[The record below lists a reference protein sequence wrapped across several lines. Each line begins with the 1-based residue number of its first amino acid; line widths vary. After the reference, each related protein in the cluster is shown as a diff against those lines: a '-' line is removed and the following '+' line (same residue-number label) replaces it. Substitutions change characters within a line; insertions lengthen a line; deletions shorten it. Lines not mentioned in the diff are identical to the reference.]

1 MVGGDGTSPSSHRP
15 RRRRKTAGLD
25 RWSCRVEVADPAAGG
40 STWRVAALLVT
51 GQTVVGDRLPGRRI
65 GDELADA
72 RPDPRVT
79 IERSH
84 PDADRIGVA
93 GVAAEQRRAT
103 VAAEPFLA
111 TAIRLPDSKPVL
123 AGHDLK
129 RAGRGVRAGRCC
141 TSAATLAALAMAV
154 AGDDQRLAD
163 LEPDG
168 TAVAATGE
176 RELVHQA
183 APRVPRR
190 QALADRPAGLSPA
203 AIG

>member
-1 MVGGDGTSPSSHRP
+1 
-15 RRRRKTAGLD
+15 
-25 RWSCRVEVADPAAGG
+25 VADPAAGG

-72 RPDPRVT
+72 RADPRVT

-111 TAIRLPDSKPVL
+111 TAIGLPDSKPVL
-123 AGHDLK
+123 AGDDLK
-129 RAGRGVRAGRCC
+129 RAGCGVGAGRCRS
-141 TSAATLAALAMAV
+141 SAATLAALAVAI
-154 AGDDQRLAD
+154 AGDDQRLAH

-168 TAVAATGE
+168 TAVAATRE
-176 RELVHQA
+176 REFVRQEALGY
-183 APRVPRR
+183 RVEVP
-190 QALADRPAGLSPA
+190 ADRP
-203 AIG
+203 